1 MKDLLA
7 FKLRLCYKSNR
18 FHGADL
24 YITFVVSD
32 LLSCFIFFDVNN
44 ELWGLWLLMTELAT
58 HIGGVNLKLDDG
70 MRFACNPLFLI
81 DFRALD
87 HQ

>member
-1 MKDLLA
+1 
-7 FKLRLCYKSNR
+7 
-18 FHGADL
+18 
-24 YITFVVSD
+24 
-32 LLSCFIFFDVNN
+32 
-44 ELWGLWLLMTELAT
+44 MTELAT

-70 MRFACNPLFLI
+70 MRFDCNPLFLI

>member
-1 MKDLLA
+1 M
-7 FKLRLCYKSNR
+7 
-18 FHGADL
+18 GP
-24 YITFVVSD
+24 VVVDDRISY
-32 LLSCFIFFDVNN
+32 V
-44 ELWGLWLLMTELAT
+44 T

-70 MRFACNPLFLI
+70 MRFDCNPLFLI